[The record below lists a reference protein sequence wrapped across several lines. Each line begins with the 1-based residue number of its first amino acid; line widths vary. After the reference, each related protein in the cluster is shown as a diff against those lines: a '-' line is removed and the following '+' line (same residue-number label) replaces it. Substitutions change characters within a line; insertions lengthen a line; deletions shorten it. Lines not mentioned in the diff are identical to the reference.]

1 MKQARTLNDKQ
12 LKIVFAHCT
21 TRRHAARDRAIIAIS
36 FMAGVRAKEIA
47 SLTLDNV
54 RDEQGIVRDE
64 FVLRREQSKGR
75 KARRVFVSK
84 KLKQELI
91 AYFGN
96 VRLRQGC
103 PALFQSQKGTAFSSN
118 TMCQLFLNIYES
130 AGIDG
135 ASSHSG
141 RRSLLTNLA
150 GKGISVRV
158 LAEIAGHSSIAITQR
173 YLDVNDEQMRAA
185 SELV

>member
-36 FMAGVRAKEIA
+36 FMAGLRAKEIA

-91 AYFGN
+91 
-96 VRLRQGC
+96 VLI
-103 PALFQSQKGTAFSSN
+103 PAS
-118 TMCQLFLNIYES
+118 
-130 AGIDG
+130 
-135 ASSHSG
+135 
-141 RRSLLTNLA
+141 
-150 GKGISVRV
+150 ISC
-158 LAEIAGHSSIAITQR
+158 
-173 YLDVNDEQMRAA
+173 
-185 SELV
+185 